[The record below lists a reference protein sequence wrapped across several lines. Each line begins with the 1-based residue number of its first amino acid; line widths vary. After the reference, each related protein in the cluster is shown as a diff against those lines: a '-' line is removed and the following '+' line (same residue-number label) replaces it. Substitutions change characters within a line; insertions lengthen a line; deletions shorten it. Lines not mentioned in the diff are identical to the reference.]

1 MQKLSRRQLAKYA
14 ADQLEQ
20 GTSIKDLAAHLAA
33 VLATSK
39 RSGQGRQL
47 AEDIGYE
54 MESRGLLA
62 EATLT
67 SARPLGAELVAQLKK
82 FIKDEAR
89 TKQVIINEVV
99 EPEVIGGVRIDTAR
113 RSWDQTIK
121 RRLTD
126 IREAF

>member
-1 MQKLSRRQLAKYA
+1 MQKLTRRQLAKYA
-14 ADQLEQ
+14 ADQLQ
-20 GTSIKDLAAHLAA
+20 SGASIQDIAAHLAA
-33 VLATSK
+33 VLASSK

-47 AEDIGYE
+47 AEDIAFE

-67 SARPLGAELVAQLKK
+67 SAHPLGAELVAQLEK
-82 FIKDEAR
+82 FIKDETE
-89 TKQVIINEVV
+89 TKKVIINEVV
-99 EPEVIGGVRIDTAR
+99 EPEVIGGVRIETAR

-126 IREAF
+126 IQEAF